1 MLIFRFTSFRIFR
14 SILKLTFSLFVLLV
28 SIQTQGQYLQQFW
41 QQSSYRDAFTL
52 EIDELENYHYT
63 GGSSYQGDTA
73 VVIKADDYGTILWSS
88 YIAGCSKVDDILSTK
103 SGDLYVSAEGTKDKI
118 LKLDAIDGSIIWEK
132 ELNLINHAPTYF
144 YSTFT
149 QVKMKLWGE
158 TGLSCL
164 ARVSDTTLR
173 YYSINPTTGD
183 LFDSISDIGT
193 NLLWRVYLN
202 RSGDTLWGIT
212 DTNWLNY
219 CFTTNGVKAVYL
231 GAKDTRMISHLIDS
245 NYLYLSTVNN
255 KLNYY
260 ILDNSTNDTNQFW
273 SINSIRDS
281 IINFTIK
288 SLVQIENYGF
298 IIGMSVNTD
307 NSPYAQY
314 YHVQYGLDGTMLWD
328 TIFPY
333 TDYYLGSLKSRNG
346 KMYSYGNANNIPGYY
361 RFNTAYLMQ
370 DPTGIVGYNSESFEM
385 NLYPNPVKDEL
396 TIDINESVSQIWVY
410 DLQGSVVWQGQQQV
424 SKISTQNFDSGV
436 YFISVINTKD
446 QIFTEKFV
454 VE

>member
-1 MLIFRFTSFRIFR
+1 MRLI
-14 SILKLTFSLFVLLV
+14 FSLFVLLV
-28 SIQTQGQYLQQFW
+28 SIQTQGQYLQQYW

-118 LKLDAIDGSIIWEK
+118 LKLDATDGTIIWEK

-144 YSTFT
+144 YSTST
-149 QVKMKLWGE
+149 RVKMKLWGE

-173 YYSINPTTGD
+173 YYSINPQTGD
-183 LFDSISDIGT
+183 YIDSLSSIATG
-193 NLLWRVYLN
+193 LMWRPYLN

-212 DTNWLNY
+212 DTNWTSY
-219 CFTTNGVKAVYL
+219 CFTVNGVQDSFTVDSNKYL
-231 GAKDTRMISHLIDS
+231 ITQITDTSYLTLEYNSQLGINMQLISREGNNLKNWFLHDYRDTINPMISF
-245 NYLYLSTVNN
+245 LSITELNN
-255 KLNYY
+255 
-260 ILDNSTNDTNQFW
+260 Q
-273 SINSIRDS
+273 
-281 IINFTIK
+281 
-288 SLVQIENYGF
+288 GF
-298 IIGMSVNTD
+298 LIGMFIGTD

-314 YHVQYGLDGTMLWD
+314 YHTQYGLDGTMLWD